1 MDSRACKRCSIS
13 DTSIARAALRLIRRT
28 PDMTLLEIPERLVQ
42 NCGEHFSVSVLWRF
56 FDRHVGIDFEAARFD
71 KSCRRID
78 QRVAEPDADLM
89 PRGERG

>member
-1 MDSRACKRCSIS
+1 
-13 DTSIARAALRLIRRT
+13 
-28 PDMTLLEIPERLVQ
+28 MTLLEIPERLVQ
-42 NCGEHFSVSVLWRF
+42 NCGERFSVAVLWRF
-56 FDRHVGIDFEAARFD
+56 FDRHVGIDVEAARFD